1 MLTKPGWTRAARGA
15 ARLGRMLGLA
25 LCLAALLPAAPR
37 AERVKLVVLPFLSQ
51 APIFIALEE
60 GLFAREGITIEP
72 VALSSSHLALPGL
85 MSGDLDAG
93 IPQASPAL
101 FNAVAR
107 GGRARL
113 VASGVMLAPAPC
125 SYAAF
130 YGTGL
135 TLAALT
141 SGEARSLRVS
151 ADQNAFEGFLVDL
164 LRQRRGAERLQVQF
178 REMPV
183 PAQQAALAAGALD
196 LAFLSEPWVARLDQA
211 GVGRV
216 AVGAEE
222 LLPGGQFTALMF
234 SERMLADGQALGRRF
249 LRAYREALVRY
260 NEGKTPRNL
269 EILAR
274 ATRLSPELLERAC
287 WPSMPAD
294 GALRMESL
302 LAYQDWLRQRRL
314 VDRVLAPAELVAEI
328 TP

>member
-1 MLTKPGWTRAARGA
+1 MAWRAWAVGLAFCLIAALPGA
-15 ARLGRMLGLA
+15 A
-25 LCLAALLPAAPR
+25 R

-60 GLFAREGITIEP
+60 GLFAEEGITIEP
-72 VALSSSHLALPGL
+72 VALSSSHLAVPGL
-85 MSGDLDAG
+85 MTGDLDAA

-113 VASGVMLAPAPC
+113 VASGVVLAPGEC

-135 TLAALT
+135 TMAELT
-141 SGEARSLRVS
+141 SGQPRSLRIS
-151 ADQNAFEGFLVDL
+151 AEPNAFEGFLVDL
-164 LRQRRGAERLQVQF
+164 LRQRPGAERLQVSF

-183 PAQQAALAAGALD
+183 AAQQSALGAGALD

-211 GVGRV
+211 GIGRV
-216 AVGAEE
+216 AVGGEH

-249 LRAYREALVRY
+249 LRAYRAALARY
-260 NEGKTPRNL
+260 NAGKTPRNL

-274 ATRLSPELLERAC
+274 ATRLPPELLARAC
-287 WPSMPAD
+287 WPSMPVDARLQLD
-294 GALRMESL
+294 SL
-302 LAYQDWLRQRRL
+302 MTYQQWLRQRQL
-314 VDRVLAPAELVAEI
+314 IDRVLTPGELVAEI
-328 TP
+328 AP

>member
-1 MLTKPGWTRAARGA
+1 MRTGPGGTRGA
-15 ARLGRMLGLA
+15 ARMARALGLA
-25 LCLAALLPAAPR
+25 LCLMVALPMAAK

-60 GLFAREGITIEP
+60 GLFAREGITVEP

-85 MSGDLDAG
+85 MTGDLDAG
-93 IPQASPAL
+93 IPQAAPAL
-101 FNAVAR
+101 FNAMAR

-113 VASGVMLAPAPC
+113 VASGVMLAPAEC

-135 TLAALT
+135 TLAELT
-141 SGEARSLRVS
+141 SGQPRSLRIS
-151 ADQNAFEGFLVDL
+151 AEPNAFEGFLVDL
-164 LRQRRGAERLQVQF
+164 LRQRPGAERLQVSF

-183 PAQQAALAAGALD
+183 AAQQAALASGALD

-211 GVGRV
+211 GIGRV
-216 AVGAEE
+216 AVGAEQ

-249 LRAYREALVRY
+249 LRAWRAALARY

-274 ATRLSPELLERAC
+274 ATRLAPELLARAC

-294 GALRMESL
+294 AALNLESL
-302 LAYQDWLRQRRL
+302 MAYQHWLRQRQL
-314 VDRVLAPAELVAEI
+314 IDRVLAPGELAAEI
-328 TP
+328 AP